1 MEKRLG
7 RLISMLYRKSQVY
20 LSQELKNYDVTS
32 AEYPIL
38 IALNQ
43 NNGVTQEELSSH
55 LYLDKS
61 AVTRVIQALIEKGF
75 VTKSKDE
82 RDLRCNRVYLTEKG
96 RKVQKPIKDSMDNW
110 NDILMMHME
119 KEKQDIIYE
128 LLMRMVENVNEEFLE
143 RK

>member
-7 RLISMLYRKSQVY
+7 RLISMLYRKSQIY
-20 LSQELKNYDVTS
+20 LGQELKNYDVTS

-43 NNGVTQEELSSH
+43 NNGITQEELSSH

-61 AVTRVIQALIEKGF
+61 AVTRVIQSLIEKGF

-82 RDLRCNRVYLTEKG
+82 RDLRCNRIYLTEKG
-96 RKVQKPIKDSMDNW
+96 REVQKPIKAALDSW
-110 NDILMMHME
+110 NNILMRHME

-128 LLMRMVENVNEEFLE
+128 LLMRMAANVNEELLS
-143 RK
+143 KV